1 MENIY
6 QGAKLDTRTEEEKL
20 KDYKFEE
27 IVSSIAP
34 VNWKEKK
41 QNDWR
46 KFPIFDQDGSGSCVA
61 QTMAKLLGIMY
72 WLANGIYVHFSATH
86 IYQRRFNKPE
96 GGMNGDDVFKIA
108 SEGVTLEELVPSQ
121 NMSDSEMDAVVI
133 PEYKKKVG
141 EIFKISKNWIT
152 IPIKDI
158 ETVASVIQQT
168 GKGVMLWFYFR
179 HDEWDK
185 DPSVKYNDL
194 VLGAPT
200 TARHSVTGVD
210 FTLYNTQK
218 AIVIDDS
225 WGPKAGNGAGQRV
238 IDEAFF
244 NARNWYAR
252 YPMNFQFAEGAEP
265 NKPIYTFA
273 NDMKFSAT
281 VTYGNPDIIALQNCL
296 KYLGLFPVNTESTGY
311 FGALTKKA
319 VQDFQKKY
327 GLNPDGVVGKITRSK
342 LNELFSK

>member
-1 MENIY
+1 MESTY
-6 QGAKLDTRTEEEKL
+6 QGALLDTRSESEQL

-27 IVSSIAP
+27 IVSSVAP
-34 VNWKEKK
+34 VDWKEKK
-41 QNDWR
+41 ESSWR

-61 QTMAKLLGIMY
+61 QTMAKLLGILY

-86 IYQRRFNKPE
+86 IYQRRINKPT

-121 NMSDSEMDAVVI
+121 KMSDAQMDAVVI

-141 EIFKISKNWIT
+141 EVFKISKNWIT
-152 IPIKDI
+152 LPVKDI

-168 GKGVMLWFYFR
+168 GKGIMLWFYFK

-185 DPSVKYNDL
+185 DPSVKYPDL
-194 VLGAPT
+194 VLNT
-200 TARHSVTGVD
+200 SSTSRHSVTGVD
-210 FTLYNTQK
+210 FTLYKSKK

-238 IDEAFF
+238 IDEDFF
-244 NARNWYAR
+244 NARNWVAR
-252 YPMNFQFAEGAEP
+252 YPMNFQFAEGTDP
-265 NKPIYTFA
+265 NKPIYVFK
-273 NDMKFSAT
+273 NDLKFSAT
-281 VTYGNPDIIALQNCL
+281 VTYGNPDVVALQNCL

-311 FGALTKKA
+311 FGSITKKG

-327 GLNPDGVVGKITRSK
+327 GLTPDGVVGQDTRSK
-342 LNELFSK
+342 LNELFK

>member
-27 IVSSIAP
+27 IVSSVAP
-34 VNWKEKK
+34 VNWKEKR
-41 QNDWR
+41 QSDWC

-86 IYQRRFNKPE
+86 IYQRRMNKPE

-121 NMSDSEMDAVVI
+121 KMSDSEMDAVVI

-141 EIFKISKNWIT
+141 EVFKISKNWIT
-152 IPIKDI
+152 LPIKDI
-158 ETVASVIQQT
+158 ETVASVLQQT
-168 GKGVMLWFYFR
+168 GKGVMLWFYFKY
-179 HDEWDK
+179 DEWDK
-185 DPSVKYNDL
+185 DPNVKYNDI
-194 VLGAPT
+194 VLGAAST
-200 TARHSVTGVD
+200 SRHSVTGVD
-210 FTLYNTQK
+210 FTLYNGKK

-225 WGPKAGNGAGQRV
+225 WGPKAGTGAGQRV
-238 IDEAFF
+238 IDEDFF
-244 NARNWYAR
+244 NARNWFAK
-252 YPMNFQFAEGAEP
+252 YPMNFQFAESTDI

-273 NDMKFSAT
+273 NDLKFSAT

-296 KYLGLFPVNTESTGY
+296 KYLGFFPINTESTGY
-311 FGALTKKA
+311 FGALTKKG
-319 VQDFQKKY
+319 VQNFQIKY

>member
-1 MENIY
+1 MEKIY

-27 IVSSIAP
+27 IVSSTAP
-34 VNWKEKK
+34 VNWKEKS
-41 QNDWR
+41 QSQWR

-72 WLANGIYVHFSATH
+72 WLVNGIYVHFSATH
-86 IYQRRFNKPE
+86 IYQRRMNKPE

-121 NMSDSEMDAVVI
+121 KMSDSEMDAVVI

-152 IPIKDI
+152 LPVKDI

-168 GKGVMLWFYFR
+168 GKGIMLWFYFKY
-179 HDEWDK
+179 DEWDK
-185 DPSVKYNDL
+185 DPNLKYDDV
-194 VLGAPT
+194 VLGAT
-200 TARHSVTGVD
+200 TTSRHSVAGVD
-210 FTLYNTQK
+210 FTLYNSKK

-225 WGPKAGNGAGQRV
+225 WGPKSGNGAGQRV
-238 IDEAFF
+238 IDETFF

-252 YPMNFQFAEGAEP
+252 YPMNFQFAESSDP
-265 NKPIYTFA
+265 NKPIYTFS
-273 NDMKFSAT
+273 NDLKFSAT
-281 VTYGNPDIIALQNCL
+281 VTYGNPDVVALQNCL
-296 KYLGLFPVNTESTGY
+296 KYLGLFPINTESTGY
-311 FGALTKKA
+311 FGALTKKS
-319 VQDFQKKY
+319 VQNFQIKY